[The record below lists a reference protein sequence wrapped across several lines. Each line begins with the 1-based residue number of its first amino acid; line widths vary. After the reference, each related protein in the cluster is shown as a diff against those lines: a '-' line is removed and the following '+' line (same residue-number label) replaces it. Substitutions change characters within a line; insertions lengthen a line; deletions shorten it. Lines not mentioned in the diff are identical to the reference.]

1 MMRKWK
7 VSRNNN
13 EYLKIKEHLI
23 VLYKN
28 RESGKRKYSFD
39 KQNPDSSCEQTKILG
54 VSKTHFEFSTPRF
67 SRSGIY
73 TNRIF
78 PRRKYPETPLSG

>member
-1 MMRKWK
+1 MIRKWK

-28 RESGKRKYSFD
+28 RESGKWKYSFD
-39 KQNPDSSCEQTKILG
+39 KQKSGRSCEQTKILG
-54 VSKTHFEFSTPRF
+54 GVKNSF
-67 SRSGIY
+67 
-73 TNRIF
+73 
-78 PRRKYPETPLSG
+78 

>member
-1 MMRKWK
+1 MMQKWK

-28 RESGKRKYSFD
+28 RESGKWKYSFD
-39 KQNPDSSCEQTKILG
+39 KQK
-54 VSKTHFEFSTPRF
+54 
-67 SRSGIY
+67 SGQQ
-73 TNRIF
+73 
-78 PRRKYPETPLSG
+78 L